1 MTRYAV
7 LLRGINV
14 GGHKKVP
21 MARLRDVVAA
31 SGLAH
36 PTTLLAS
43 GNLLV
48 SSDLDGAAVRAVAEK
63 AIHEAFGFPVD
74 TVVLTQEALA
84 EVVSGHPFPDPA
96 QTAIAFCAAP
106 IGPESRARLIALATP
121 AEEVVFS
128 GQVAYL
134 RFGEGQGTSKLAAGI
149 PRALAPLVTTVR
161 NLATSA
167 KLARA

>member
-1 MTRYAV
+1 VTSS
-7 LLRGINV
+7 
-14 GGHKKVP
+14 P
-21 MARLRDVVAA
+21 LRDSPTPPRCWPPATCWSAA
-31 SGLAH
+31 TWTAR
-36 PTTLLAS
+36 PF
-43 GNLLV
+43 
-48 SSDLDGAAVRAVAEK
+48 RAVAEK

-106 IGPESRARLIALATP
+106 IGPEARARLIALATP